1 MRQMRTEPF
10 SQSIKFEARVT
21 KKIPLNFLLY
31 LPVDYCASNGKRWP
45 LILFLHGAGERGA
58 NLKLV
63 AKHGPP
69 KLVAH
74 GNQFPFVIVSPQ
86 CPSGRTWNDE
96 ALLALLKK
104 IISTHRIDA
113 TRVYLTG
120 LSMGGYGAWSLAVN
134 FPEYFAAAAPVCGGG
149 NGIDVLLAEGARK
162 RALQSLPIWA
172 FHGANDTVVP
182 VSESRRM
189 LTALK
194 LAGCRR
200 AKLTVY
206 PKTGHDSYTRTYNN
220 PRLYEW
226 LLKQRRR

>member
-1 MRQMRTEPF
+1 MIAPEF
-10 SQSIKFEARVT
+10 SQSAKFEVRLD
-21 KKIPLNFLLY
+21 KKIRLQYLLY
-31 LPVDYCASNGKRWP
+31 LPGDYSTNNGKRWP
-45 LILFLHGAGERGA
+45 LIMFLHGAGERGT

-74 GNQFPFVIVSPQ
+74 GKQFPFVIVSPQ
-86 CPSGRTWNDE
+86 CPSGQTWNDD

-104 IISTHRIDA
+104 IISSHRIDQS
-113 TRVYLTG
+113 RVYLTG

-162 RALQSLPIWA
+162 RALRSLPIHA

-200 AKLTVY
+200 VKLTVY

-220 PRLYEW
+220 QELYRW
-226 LLKQRRR
+226 FLRHRRR

>member
-1 MRQMRTEPF
+1 MQNGFKFHARQ
-10 SQSIKFEARVT
+10 S
-21 KKIPLNFLLY
+21 KKIRLHSLLY
-31 LPVDYCASNGKRWP
+31 LPEDYRASNGKRWP
-45 LILFLHGAGERGA
+45 LLLFLHGAGERGT
-58 NLKLV
+58 NLKRV

-69 KLVAH
+69 KLVDQ
-74 GNQFPFVIVSPQ
+74 GKQFPFVIVSPQ
-86 CPSGRTWNDE
+86 CPAGRTWNDE
-96 ALLALLKK
+96 ALLALMKK
-104 IISTHRIDA
+104 IISTHRIDE

-120 LSMGGYGAWSLAVN
+120 LSMGGYGVWSLAVN

-162 RALQSLPIWA
+162 RALQSLPLWA

-200 AKLTVY
+200 VKLTVY
-206 PKTGHDSYTRTYNN
+206 PRTGHDSYTRTYND

-226 LLKQRRR
+226 FLKHKR

>member
-1 MRQMRTEPF
+1 MIAPQF
-10 SQSIKFEARVT
+10 SQTAKFEVRLS
-21 KKIPLNFLLY
+21 KKIRLRYLLY
-31 LPVDYCASNGKRWP
+31 RPDDYAGDNGKRWP

-69 KLVAH
+69 KLIAH
-74 GNQFPFVIVSPQ
+74 GKPFPFVIVSPQ
-86 CPSGRTWNDE
+86 CPSRQTWNDE
-96 ALLALLKK
+96 TLVALLKK
-104 IISTHRIDA
+104 IISSHRIDRS
-113 TRVYLTG
+113 RVYLTG

-134 FPEYFAAAAPVCGGG
+134 FPEHFAAAAPVCGGG

-162 RALQSLPIWA
+162 RALQSLPIHA

-194 LAGCRR
+194 LAGCRKV
-200 AKLTVY
+200 KLTVY
-206 PKTGHDSYTRTYNN
+206 PKTGHDSYTQAYDD
-220 PRLYEW
+220 PRLYQW
-226 LLKQRRR
+226 FLKQRR

>member
-1 MRQMRTEPF
+1 MKIPPL
-10 SQSIKFEARVT
+10 SQSAKFEARLN
-21 KKIPLNFLLY
+21 KKIRLKYLLY
-31 LPVDYCASNGKRWP
+31 LPGDYSPNNEKHWP
-45 LILFLHGAGERGA
+45 LLLFLHGAGERGT

-69 KLVAH
+69 RLVA
-74 GNQFPFVIVSPQ
+74 QETQVPFVIVSPQ
-86 CPSGRTWNDE
+86 CPAGQTWNDE

-104 IISTHRIDA
+104 IISSHRIDRS
-113 TRVYLTG
+113 RVYLTG
-120 LSMGGYGAWSLAVN
+120 LSMGGYGTWSLAVN

-162 RALQSLPIWA
+162 RALRFLPIRS

-194 LAGCRR
+194 LAGCRKV
-200 AKLTVY
+200 KLTVY
-206 PKTGHDSYTRTYNN
+206 PGTGHDSYTRTYND
-220 PRLYEW
+220 PKLYRW
-226 LLKQRRR
+226 LLKHRR